1 MRRIRGRTSRYVR
14 KGLRFSNILPN
25 DPLFSSI
32 DFYILQK
39 AINRNVHQAE
49 AKVIETQTRKLEKL
63 TRNTVL
69 PFTANE
75 TVTNISTC
83 CLTSEQRDILK
94 FRLSH
99 SICPPRISKTDVFTC
114 FELIVTSHA
123 LWQRNS
129 LIKKHD
135 AKLVADL
142 SHLAHSYESAHR
154 PATADRKKYRILKDL
169 KKKQNIVI
177 LKPDKGNGV
186 VVLDRIACDN
196 GILKII
202 IETSKFRPIKEELTL
217 LREGRVQRFL
227 RKILKNGHLDRCVY
241 DKIYPSG
248 SQPARIY
255 GLPKMHEA
263 REPNSIPPFR
273 PIVSSIGTYNYE
285 LAKYVCILLEPR
297 IPSENCALDTFTF
310 VGEINELPLSGKFRV
325 SFDVESLFTNIP
337 LEECVNLAVDY
348 IFKAN
353 PDLQLTKTELRNLF
367 NFATAQTHF
376 LFKGSFFD
384 QIDGVA
390 MGSTLAPVSANL
402 FMGHHERIWLE
413 NCKASSILFY
423 QRYVDDTFCPFDT
436 EHDATLF
443 FDYINDRHPNIRF
456 TMEKEMV

>member
-1 MRRIRGRTSRYVR
+1 MA
-14 KGLRFSNILPN
+14 KKL
-25 DPLFSSI
+25 
-32 DFYILQK
+32 
-39 AINRNVHQAE
+39 INKQ
-49 AKVIETQTRKLEKL
+49 
-63 TRNTVL
+63 
-69 PFTANE
+69 
-75 TVTNISTC
+75 
-83 CLTSEQRDILK
+83 
-94 FRLSH
+94 
-99 SICPPRISKTDVFTC
+99 
-114 FELIVTSHA
+114 
-123 LWQRNS
+123 
-129 LIKKHD
+129 HD

-142 SHLAHSYESAHR
+142 SHLAHSYVSAHR
-154 PATADRKKYRILKDL
+154 PTTADRKKYRILKDL
-169 KKKQNIVI
+169 KKIQSIVI

-186 VVLDRIACDN
+186 VVLDRIAYDN

-202 IETSKFRPIKEELTL
+202 NDTSKFRPITEDPTL
-217 LREGRVQRFL
+217 SREGRLQRYL
-227 RKILKNGHLDRCVY
+227 RKLLKNGHLDRCVY

-255 GLPKMHEA
+255 GLPKMHKA
-263 REPNSIPPFR
+263 REPNSTPPFR

-285 LAKYVCILLEPR
+285 LAKYLCILLEPH
-297 IPSENCALDTFTF
+297 IPSEYCALDTFTF
-310 VGEINELPLSGKFRV
+310 VREINELPLSAKFMV

-348 IFKAN
+348 ISKGN

-390 MGSTLAPVSANL
+390 MGSPLAPVLANL

-413 NCKASSILFY
+413 NYKASSILLY
-423 QRYVDDTFCPFDT
+423 RRYVDDTFCLFDT

-456 TMEKEMV
+456 TMEKEMDKKNPLFGCSD